1 VEEAMSEL
9 QVSLIVAVLSASL
22 TAFGTHAF
30 SIMRENKAKRQK
42 MIGWLKWLSN
52 LLNQIVEMQETD
64 PSLIRKFDPNQDKLI
79 WWASQTF
86 LTIGDSLYLLKRS
99 DYEDLIKLMGK
110 CGINYPLHDGIY
122 EKGKVQE
129 LQQQID
135 TLIRK
140 IEDP

>member
-1 VEEAMSEL
+1 MSEL